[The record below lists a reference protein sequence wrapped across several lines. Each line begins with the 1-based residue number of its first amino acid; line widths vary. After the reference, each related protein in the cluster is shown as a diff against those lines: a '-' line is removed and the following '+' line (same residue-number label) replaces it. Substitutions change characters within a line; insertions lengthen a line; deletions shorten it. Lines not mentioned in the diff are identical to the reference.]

1 MKSRTILAAVTLCLS
16 PFLLCALVTVA
27 GLVAH
32 SIPLISSAGLALFL
46 ILFHLFAFADRIIK
60 FAEGIRDERRNRR
73 RRVRQ
78 AGPGTAQAF
87 VVIFSAVGALPLRAA
102 VVIRAVLLSSAV
114 WVVGLYESLAQG
126 GVHQA
131 VDDWGFSAAQT
142 VLSVSLGTLD
152 SARGKTIE
160 RPGWAT
166 RVLSVWGYF
175 QLLRG
180 LVILFCGVQ
189 GPDPLFTMRDFLSHP
204 LWFTDPWIKSEM
216 LRLSVEMGLGFTAL
230 VFLFVPIMLF
240 ITGLKG
246 LFSEIADAQNFSL
259 GMLIMSLWF
268 LSYGVFE
275 IFFIFYHIK

>member
-1 MKSRTILAAVTLCLS
+1 MRSKNILAAVALCLS
-16 PFLLCALVTVA
+16 PFILCALVTSV
-27 GLVAH
+27 GLVVH
-32 SIPLISSAGLALFL
+32 SIPLISGAGLAFFF

-60 FAEGIRDERRNRR
+60 FAENIRDQHRNRHR
-73 RRVRQ
+73 RARQ
-78 AGPGTAQAF
+78 VGSGIAQAF
-87 VVIFSAVGALPLRAA
+87 VVIFSAVGALPLQAAIMVRA
-102 VVIRAVLLSSAV
+102 ILLSSAV

-131 VDDWGFSAAQT
+131 VDDWGFSAVQT
-142 VLSVSLGTLD
+142 VLSLSLGALD

-189 GPDPLFTMRDFLSHP
+189 GPEPLFTMRDFLSHP
-204 LWFTDPWIKSEM
+204 LWFTDPWIKGEM

-230 VFLFVPIMLF
+230 LFLFVPIVVF

-259 GMLIMSLWF
+259 SMLMMSMWF

-275 IFFIFYHIK
+275 IFFMFYHVR